1 MFLCGELQCI
11 KGKLDLIL
19 WDRGCC
25 FTPRTFYRIVEFTL
39 WMRSGLSKTSH
50 FCIRPLY
57 APVVWFANCKLYQ

>member
-11 KGKLDLIL
+11 KGKLDLIP

-25 FTPRTFYRIVEFTL
+25 FTPGTD
-39 WMRSGLSKTSH
+39 LSDLEYCKTPH
-50 FCIRPLY
+50 FCLRPLY